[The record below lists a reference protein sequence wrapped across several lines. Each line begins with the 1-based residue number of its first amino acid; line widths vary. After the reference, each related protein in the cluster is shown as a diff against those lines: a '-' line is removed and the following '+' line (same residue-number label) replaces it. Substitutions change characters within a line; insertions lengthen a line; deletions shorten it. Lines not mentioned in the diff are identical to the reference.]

1 MMRFRKRISWMMAS
15 VLAVALAGCCN
26 GDRVLGVKESGGA
39 TGGGP
44 AVGAVATALAT
55 ASGYGVLAGTAVTN
69 TGSTTITGDLG
80 VSPGNTLTGSPTV
93 SGATNLGN
101 AAAATAQNDLTA
113 AYNAAAGLTT
123 GAITIAGDLGGR
135 TLAPGLYKS
144 TSTLGITGTLTLNG
158 LGHSDATFV
167 IQMGSALTTA
177 TGSKIVLI
185 GGAQAKNIIWQ
196 VTSSATLGTNSVF
209 KGTIL
214 ALSSIT
220 LGTGATVDGR
230 MLARNGTVTLDSNAI
245 VAQ

>member
-1 MMRFRKRISWMMAS
+1 
-15 VLAVALAGCCN
+15 
-26 GDRVLGVKESGGA
+26 
-39 TGGGP
+39 
-44 AVGAVATALAT
+44 
-55 ASGYGVLAGTAVTN
+55 
-69 TGSTTITGDLG
+69 
-80 VSPGNTLTGSPTV
+80 V

-113 AYNAAAGLTT
+113 AYNAAAALTT

-177 TGSKIVLI
+177 PGSKIVLI

-196 VTSSATLGTNSVF
+196 VTSSATLGTNCVF